1 MSAVTDNLGPMG
13 TMMTLLS
20 AFCGQKLNLIWF
32 KKRITNGTYHKIY
45 VIHSIMKIIKM
56 HRILM
61 QIKSMGETFKRKQQG
76 NYMMVKMDILVKT
89 LIRKRK
95 NMIQCLF

>member
-1 MSAVTDNLGPMG
+1 
-13 TMMTLLS
+13 
-20 AFCGQKLNLIWF
+20 
-32 KKRITNGTYHKIY
+32 
-45 VIHSIMKIIKM
+45 MKIIKM

>member
-1 MSAVTDNLGPMG
+1 
-13 TMMTLLS
+13 
-20 AFCGQKLNLIWF
+20 
-32 KKRITNGTYHKIY
+32 
-45 VIHSIMKIIKM
+45 MKIIKM

-89 LIRKRK
+89 H
-95 NMIQCLF
+95 